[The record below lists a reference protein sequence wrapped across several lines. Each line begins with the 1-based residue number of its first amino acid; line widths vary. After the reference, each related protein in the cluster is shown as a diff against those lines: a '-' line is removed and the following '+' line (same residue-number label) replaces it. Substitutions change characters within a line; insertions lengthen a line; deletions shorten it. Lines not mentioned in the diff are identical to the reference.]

1 MIPSIETNLPVI
13 VELCRE
19 YGVARL
25 ELFGS
30 AATKAFDPEKSD
42 VDFLVSYPDD
52 YDFGPWLARFQDF
65 EKALSAALGLDVD
78 LVMTSAL
85 RNPWF
90 RREAAKTRTVIYDAS
105 EVSEVA

>member
-1 MIPSIETNLPVI
+1 MIPSIEANLPVI
-13 VELCRE
+13 VNLCRE
-19 YGVARL
+19 FGVERL

-30 AATKAFDPEKSD
+30 AATDAFDLERSD
-42 VDFLVSYPDD
+42 VDFLVSYPDG